1 MAPLA
6 KGWAGLT
13 KLRFVPVKQSNVVAF
28 TKQWTEYYE
37 GKGEPVNRRDAEF
50 FWAFEVRTNLPE
62 GLEYERLLAQEYIG
76 PIPLLNLN
84 SSMRTKN

>member
-13 KLRFVPVKQSNVVAF
+13 KLRFVSVKQSNVVAF
-28 TKQWTEYYE
+28 SKQFTKYYD
-37 GKGEPVNRRDAEF
+37 GKGTPTNRRDVEF

-62 GLEYERLLAQEYIG
+62 GLEYDRLLAQEYIEPG
-76 PIPLLNLN
+76 IY
-84 SSMRTKN
+84 RTRNI